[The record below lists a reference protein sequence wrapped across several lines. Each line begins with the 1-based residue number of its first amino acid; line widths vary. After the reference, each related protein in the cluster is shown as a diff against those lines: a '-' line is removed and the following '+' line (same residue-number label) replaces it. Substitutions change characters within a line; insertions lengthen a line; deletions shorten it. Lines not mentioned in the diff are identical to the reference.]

1 MFFIT
6 SDKCRVIDIRDHI
19 NPKLPIWTKDHHQF
33 AVEIASTEYLNT
45 DEKTSPMLPAGWV
58 VLK

>member
-1 MFFIT
+1 MFFIS
-6 SDKCRVIDIRDHI
+6 SDKYRVIDIRDHI

-33 AVEIASTEYLNT
+33 AVKIASTEYLNT
-45 DEKTSPMLPAGWV
+45 DEKTSPMLPEGWV